1 MPVRATDD
9 CLEYQIF
16 QDFRIN
22 ARLFTAGYLAS
33 GAMDTREA
41 SRYPERGGF
50 MAIQRVLIGC
60 PVREKSSILRAFLI
74 SLKSLLHKDFLID
87 YVFVDD
93 NEKETS
99 RQLLSAFKRDGS
111 SVTVLPAVKGKTE
124 TSEITDIRDETRL
137 VRVAGYRNRI
147 IRYAL
152 QHDYDGLFLVDSD
165 LILHPQLL
173 EYLRASGKKA
183 VSELFWIKNRLGTLS
198 RPNAWLMEKRALD
211 SDSRNAAMYKKEAER
226 RKQKF
231 SNCLKTSGIYQAG
244 GLGACTYLD
253 REALTGGLRF
263 TPAPN
268 PDSHDKDI
276 FFCLQSSS
284 PDLTLYVDTAYPAYH
299 IHLDKDLEGALDY
312 IRKSR
317 STQLTFKEP
326 IINSFRYK
334 LETPAM
340 V

>member
-1 MPVRATDD
+1 
-9 CLEYQIF
+9 
-16 QDFRIN
+16 
-22 ARLFTAGYLAS
+22 
-33 GAMDTREA
+33 
-41 SRYPERGGF
+41 

-60 PVREKSSILRAFLI
+60 PVREKSSILRASLI

-87 YVFVDD
+87 YIFIDD
-93 NEKETS
+93 NEKEIS
-99 RQLLSAFKRDGS
+99 GQLLSAFKRDGS
-111 SVTVLPAVKGKTE
+111 SVMVLPAVKGKTE
-124 TSEITDIRDETRL
+124 TSEITDIRDETRM

-165 LILHPQLL
+165 LIIHPQLL

-183 VSELFWIKNRLGTLS
+183 ISELFWIKNHLGTLS
-198 RPNAWLMEKRALD
+198 RPNAWLMEKRATD
-211 SDSRNAAMYKKEAER
+211 SDSRNAAVYKKEAER
-226 RKQKF
+226 RKQRF

-244 GLGACTYLD
+244 GLGTCTYLD
-253 REALTGGLRF
+253 REALTGGIRF
-263 TPAPN
+263 TPVPN
-268 PDSHDKDI
+268 PDSHDKEV

-284 PDLTLYVDTAYPAYH
+284 PALKLYVDTAYPAYH

-317 STQLTFKEP
+317 STQLTFKAP
-326 IINSFRYK
+326 IVNSFRCK
-334 LETPAM
+334 LEAPAM

>member
-1 MPVRATDD
+1 
-9 CLEYQIF
+9 
-16 QDFRIN
+16 
-22 ARLFTAGYLAS
+22 
-33 GAMDTREA
+33 
-41 SRYPERGGF
+41 

-198 RPNAWLMEKRALD
+198 RPNAWLMEKRLWIQT
-211 SDSRNAAMYKKEAER
+211 AAMPPCIKKKRNEGNR
-226 RKQKF
+226 NF
-231 SNCLKTSGIYQAG
+231 
-244 GLGACTYLD
+244 
-253 REALTGGLRF
+253 
-263 TPAPN
+263 P
-268 PDSHDKDI
+268 
-276 FFCLQSSS
+276 
-284 PDLTLYVDTAYPAYH
+284 TA
-299 IHLDKDLEGALDY
+299 
-312 IRKSR
+312 
-317 STQLTFKEP
+317 
-326 IINSFRYK
+326 
-334 LETPAM
+334 
-340 V
+340 

>member
-1 MPVRATDD
+1 M
-9 CLEYQIF
+9 
-16 QDFRIN
+16 
-22 ARLFTAGYLAS
+22 
-33 GAMDTREA
+33 
-41 SRYPERGGF
+41 
-50 MAIQRVLIGC
+50 
-60 PVREKSSILRAFLI
+60 
-74 SLKSLLHKDFLID
+74 
-87 YVFVDD
+87 
-93 NEKETS
+93 
-99 RQLLSAFKRDGS
+99 
-111 SVTVLPAVKGKTE
+111 
-124 TSEITDIRDETRL
+124 
-137 VRVAGYRNRI
+137 AGYRNRI

-268 PDSHDKDI
+268 PDTHDKDI
-276 FFCLQSSS
+276 FSVSSLPPLTLHCTWTPHIRHTIYIWTRTWKAPWIISEKAEAHSS
-284 PDLTLYVDTAYPAYH
+284 PS
-299 IHLDKDLEGALDY
+299 
-312 IRKSR
+312 KSP
-317 STQLTFKEP
+317 S
-326 IINSFRYK
+326 
-334 LETPAM
+334 
-340 V
+340 

>member
-1 MPVRATDD
+1 
-9 CLEYQIF
+9 
-16 QDFRIN
+16 
-22 ARLFTAGYLAS
+22 
-33 GAMDTREA
+33 
-41 SRYPERGGF
+41 

-74 SLKSLLHKDFLID
+74 SLKSLLHTDFTID
-87 YVFVDD
+87 YIFVDD
-93 NEKETS
+93 NEKEAS
-99 RQLLSAFKRDGS
+99 RQLLSAFKREGS
-111 SVTVLPAVKGKTE
+111 SVLVLPALKGKPE

-183 VSELFWIKNRLGTLS
+183 ISELFWIKNRPGTFS
-198 RPNAWLMEKRALD
+198 RPNAWLMEKRASD

-231 SNCLKTSGIYQAG
+231 SNCLKSSGIYRAG
-244 GLGACTYLD
+244 GLGSCTYLD
-253 REALTGGLRF
+253 REALTGGIRF
-263 TPAPN
+263 TPAVN
-268 PDSHDKDI
+268 PDARDKEP
-276 FFCLQSSS
+276 FFCLQSSA
-284 PDLTLYVDTAYPAYH
+284 PDIPLYVDTAYPAYH
-299 IHLDKDLEGALDY
+299 IHLDKELEGALDY
-312 IRKSR
+312 IRQSR
-317 STQLTFKEP
+317 STPLSFPFKTP
-326 IINSFRYK
+326 SISSFLRQP
-334 LETPAM
+334 EAPAI

>member
-1 MPVRATDD
+1 M
-9 CLEYQIF
+9 
-16 QDFRIN
+16 
-22 ARLFTAGYLAS
+22 
-33 GAMDTREA
+33 
-41 SRYPERGGF
+41 
-50 MAIQRVLIGC
+50 
-60 PVREKSSILRAFLI
+60 
-74 SLKSLLHKDFLID
+74 
-87 YVFVDD
+87 
-93 NEKETS
+93 
-99 RQLLSAFKRDGS
+99 
-111 SVTVLPAVKGKTE
+111 
-124 TSEITDIRDETRL
+124 
-137 VRVAGYRNRI
+137 
-147 IRYAL
+147 
-152 QHDYDGLFLVDSD
+152 DSD

-231 SNCLKTSGIYQAG
+231 SNCLKTSGIYKAG

-268 PDSHDKDI
+268 PDTHDKDI

>member
-1 MPVRATDD
+1 
-9 CLEYQIF
+9 
-16 QDFRIN
+16 
-22 ARLFTAGYLAS
+22 
-33 GAMDTREA
+33 
-41 SRYPERGGF
+41 

-60 PVREKSSILRAFLI
+60 PVREKSSILRASLI

-87 YVFVDD
+87 YVFIDD
-93 NEKETS
+93 NEKGTS
-99 RQLLSAFKRDGS
+99 GQLLSAFKRDGS

-165 LILHPQLL
+165 LIIHPQLL

-183 VSELFWIKNRLGTLS
+183 ISELFWIKNRLGTLS
-198 RPNAWLMEKRALD
+198 RPNAWLMEKRASD

-226 RKQKF
+226 RKQRF

-253 REALTGGLRF
+253 REALTGGIRF

-268 PDSHDKDI
+268 PDAHDKDI

-284 PDLTLYVDTAYPAYH
+284 PALALYVDTSYPAYH

-317 STQLTFKEP
+317 STQLNFKDP
-326 IINSFRYK
+326 IVNSFRCK
-334 LETPAM
+334 LEAPAM